1 MYKYCA
7 SNFFFKLAAQ
17 TLSTLILVLI
27 LIYETHSPVGDE
39 TRPPQRYCIFLK
51 RRPFIPE
58 DSVPRLPLLAP
69 VTGKSH
75 SCLLPVLLS
84 WALAVSLLSD
94 QSRDEAESPFSSSG
108 AQPGGKNLAVYQ
120 SILPLRSY
128 WYGPYL
134 GRRLPQGE
142 GWVGGGS
149 RLDRW
154 WSVGDVSNGSKV
166 SGIDNVIKG
175 GKNKRALLCL
185 RVERRI

>member
-1 MYKYCA
+1 MCKYCA
-7 SNFFFKLAAQ
+7 SKKIGCPDM
-17 TLSTLILVLI
+17 STLILVLI
-27 LIYETHSPVGDE
+27 LIYETQSPVGDE
-39 TRPPQRYCIFLK
+39 TRPPRVYCISLK

-120 SILPLRSY
+120 SILPLPSY

-149 RLDRW
+149 RLDGW